1 MLTDEDFNR
10 IHEDMAI
17 RLGHAINADVQAL
30 LEEVW
35 ALRRLVAV
43 KSGPH
48 ANGCTCGAKQ
58 GEKKT
63 ADFNCHVN
71 TKKHVP

>member
-17 RLGHAINADVQAL
+17 RLGHATNADVQAL

-43 KSGPH
+43 ESGPH
-48 ANGCTCGAKQ
+48 PDGCTCGAKQ
-58 GEKKT
+58 GEKKP
-63 ADFNCHVN
+63 A
-71 TKKHVP
+71 